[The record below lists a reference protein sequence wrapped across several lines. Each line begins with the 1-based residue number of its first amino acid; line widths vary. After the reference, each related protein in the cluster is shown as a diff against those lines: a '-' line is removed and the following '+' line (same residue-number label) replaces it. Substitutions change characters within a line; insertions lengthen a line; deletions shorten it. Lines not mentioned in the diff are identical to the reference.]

1 MSVMHYSSRRY
12 VTFRYAVRGSDI
24 AHQSFTKVMHQ
35 GHLHCVCSRFIVD
48 LDDIQWAGLL
58 SAVVVH
64 TPGAI
69 MIMRAMRYI

>member
-1 MSVMHYSSRRY
+1 MTHYSARRY
-12 VTFRYAVRGSDI
+12 VTFRYAVRRSDI

-35 GHLHCVCSRFIVD
+35 RHLHCVYSRFIVD
-48 LDDIQWAGLL
+48 LDDIQWARLL

-69 MIMRAMRYI
+69 MIMTVMRYI